1 MKLYPPSDHN
11 TVSRQISRMYLEFVY
26 TINPNNDALAI
37 IKRHLNTN
45 YEIQKIEK
53 HAKYSNLIL
62 INNLSRLCLRNFQ
75 ANKKQP

>member
-11 TVSRQISRMYLEFVY
+11 TVSRQISRMCLEFVY
-26 TINPNNDALAI
+26 TINPNNDAFDI

-45 YEIQKIEK
+45 HEIQKIEK

-75 ANKKQP
+75 ANNRQP